1 MQVHVDD
8 WETLQNVGLSER
20 ISERLNESQVGNDL
34 DQEIY
39 TYMYI
44 RRMNQNR

>member
-8 WETLQNVGLSER
+8 WEALQNVGLSER
-20 ISERLNESQVGNDL
+20 ISERLSESQVGNDL
-34 DQEIY
+34 DQEM
-39 TYMYI
+39 YMHI